1 MRAGGPKAAKRPR
14 TERATYQLSLNTLRF
29 ECRSINDL
37 QCAQRRSRFERK
49 GNTSLKGEAVL
60 SAAEEAARRLAPP
73 REARSGTSRRKS
85 DFISQHKGPQHPV
98 GVGDRAGAFR
108 PALDLIHGL
117 HTNQHLANDGI
128 LAIKERPVFEH
139 DEELGIG

>member
-1 MRAGGPKAAKRPR
+1 MRVGGPKAAKRPR
-14 TERATYQLSLNTLRF
+14 TERATYQLTLNTLKGKAALSVKGKTP
-29 ECRSINDL
+29 RS
-37 QCAQRRSRFERK
+37 
-49 GNTSLKGEAVL
+49 GHGP
-60 SAAEEAARRLAPP
+60 SAPYSGSARRLAPP
-73 REARSGTSRRKS
+73 REARSGPSRRKS
-85 DFISQHKGPQHPV
+85 DFISKHKGPQHPV